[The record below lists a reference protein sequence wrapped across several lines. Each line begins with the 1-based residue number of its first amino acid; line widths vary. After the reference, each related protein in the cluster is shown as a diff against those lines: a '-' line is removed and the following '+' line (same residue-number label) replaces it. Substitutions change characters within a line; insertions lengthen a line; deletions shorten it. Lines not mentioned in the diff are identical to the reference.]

1 MKNSYLL
8 GVLVA
13 NLNNIVKVITNS
25 RHEVFVTDLVIDNFR
40 NTYDVMCQITDKRD
54 DDAHITK
61 RFYDDYFAL
70 KMDFYA
76 QHKRTV
82 DKQQYLTI
90 IKQMLARTIDAAAKD
105 GFFVEG
111 YEPDAAPI
119 QEPEPEAGA
128 ADERQAEQNNTP
140 GDVQTPPT
148 LSLADINKI
157 VGLLEGITAQMN
169 EILKIIKNG
178 TKSNV

>member
-8 GVLVA
+8 NCLVA
-13 NLNNIVKVITNS
+13 SLRENIRVIS
-25 RHEVFVTDLVIDNFR
+25 SSQHDVFVVDLVDANF
-40 NTYDVMCQITDKRD
+40 YSIRD
-54 DDAHITK
+54 GLQDITK
-61 RFYDDYFAL
+61 KDDKDAFVTKHYSNYCYKL

-76 QHKRTV
+76 KKTRNLSKV
-82 DKQQYLTI
+82 QYVTI
-90 IKQMLARTIDAAAKD
+90 IKNVIDAVIDNAARQ
-105 GFFVEG
+105 G
-111 YEPDAAPI
+111 YTIAEPDAAPV
-119 QEPEPEAGA
+119 QELEPEVGA
-128 ADERQAEQNNTP
+128 VDERQAEQNSTP

-157 VGLLEGITAQMN
+157 VGLLEGITAQIN

>member
-13 NLNNIVKVITNS
+13 NLNNIIKVIANS
-25 RHEVFVTDLVIDNFR
+25 RHEAFVTDLVIDNFR
-40 NTYDVMCQITDKRD
+40 NTYDVMCRITDKRD

-90 IKQMLARTIDAAAKD
+90 IKQMLAKTIDAAAKD

-111 YEPDAAPI
+111 YEPDAAPA

-140 GDVQTPPT
+140 DDVQTPPT
-148 LSLADINKI
+148 LSPTDIKRI
-157 VGLLEGITAQMN
+157 VGLLEDTVANIHK
-169 EILKIIKNG
+169 ILKIL
-178 TKSNV
+178 TP